1 MSQQIHSGTRTAP
14 SAGVAVRLSST
25 IKEARWIQVQAMS
38 TNTGTVTVRGVGE
51 SGGVVMTAYGGFLFP
66 PMGDNPHY
74 NLKEIELVAS
84 VAGEGVNL
92 LWYAGE

>member
-1 MSQQIHSGTRTAP
+1 MAQQIHSSLKTAP
-14 SAGVAVRLSST
+14 TAGTAVRLASK
-25 IKEARWIQVQAMS
+25 IIEARWIQVQAIS

-51 SGGVVMTAYGGFLFP
+51 NGGVVLTAYGAFLFP
-66 PMGDNPHY
+66 AMGDNPHY

-84 VAGEGVNL
+84 VSGEGVNL